1 MHILVDT
8 NIYLDLLLD
17 RGKQA
22 EVAVQFFKNAIL
34 TKSKIF
40 ISSMS
45 LRDIGYIVSRAFH
58 NQEKGKD
65 AQLKAYSMCHE
76 VLNLRNDYAIEAL
89 YSDMNDYEDALIV
102 ESAKGELIDLI
113 ITDNIKDF
121 EKSKFPVWTPEFFN
135 TVINN
140 KINEYEKK
148 TH

>member
-8 NIYLDLLLD
+8 NIYLDLILD
-17 RGKQA
+17 RGKHA
-22 EVAVQFFKNAIL
+22 EVAVQFFKNTIL
-34 TKSKIF
+34 TKSKVF

-58 NQEKGKD
+58 NKEKGKD
-65 AQLKAYSMCHE
+65 AQLKAYSISNK

-89 YSDMNDYEDALIV
+89 YSDMSDYEDALIV

-113 ITDNIKDF
+113 VTDNIKDF

-135 TVINN
+135 TVINS